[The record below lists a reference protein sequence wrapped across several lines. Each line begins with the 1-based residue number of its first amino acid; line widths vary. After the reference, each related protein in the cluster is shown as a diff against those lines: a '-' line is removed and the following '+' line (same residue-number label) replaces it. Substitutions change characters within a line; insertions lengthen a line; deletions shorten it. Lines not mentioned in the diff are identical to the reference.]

1 MTATITTAET
11 RILAQTI
18 WGENRGG
25 GYLGM
30 QSVCNAIMNRVK
42 IGGWWGSTVMGVCL
56 KPYQFS
62 CWLRS
67 DPNFP
72 KLESITMTDADFVMA
87 VNIAKEAIAST
98 LEDVTGGA
106 DSYYSLSMATPPDWS
121 ATAKYTVTVAG
132 QKFYKTT

>member
-1 MTATITTAET
+1 MPTPIKDPAANLTGDI

-72 KLESITMTDADFVMA
+72 KLESITAESA
-87 VNIAKEAIAST
+87 V
-98 LEDVTGGA
+98 
-106 DSYYSLSMATPPDWS
+106 
-121 ATAKYTVTVAG
+121 
-132 QKFYKTT
+132 